1 MNIEGIHSAKNRAL
15 MNTIIE
21 AKFNQLTKPF
31 LSLST
36 KYNMPFVA
44 FLTVW
49 LSVAFIIAGKP
60 CEVESGINTIAL
72 LM

>member
-1 MNIEGIHSAKNRAL
+1 MNISLGLPN
-15 MNTIIE
+15 
-21 AKFNQLTKPF
+21 PF

-44 FLTVW
+44 FLTVL

-60 CEVESGINTIAL
+60 CEVESGVNTIAL
-72 LM
+72 LV